1 VKEGYLGGS
10 RSPPANEEE
19 LVLMGE
25 TIGEMLPL
33 SVGIAISLT
42 TIITTFL
49 MLLSPKAKGRS
60 VALLIGCVVGV
71 AGAVALFAWLSALL
85 PTHDSDRSSPTA
97 GVIKLVGGVVLVL
110 LAARQWRHRPS
121 PGEEPELPTWMAG
134 VDSMPPV
141 KALGLGLVLTAVV
154 PKNLLIA
161 LAAGVILGE
170 AGLRVGQTAVVI
182 LLFTVI
188 ATSTVAIPV
197 VAHLVASARMSG
209 HFDELR
215 RWLVRNSVAIMV
227 IVLLVIGI
235 VMIGN
240 GIASL

>member
-1 VKEGYLGGS
+1 
-10 RSPPANEEE
+10 
-19 LVLMGE
+19 MGE
-25 TIGEMLPL
+25 AIGEMLPL
-33 SVGIAISLT
+33 SLGIAISLT

-71 AGAVALFAWLSALL
+71 AGAVALFTWLSAQL
-85 PTHDSDRSSPTA
+85 PTHDSDGPSPAA
-97 GVIKLVGGVVLVL
+97 GVVKLVGGVVLVL
-110 LAARQWRHRPS
+110 LAARQWRKRPA

-134 VDSMPPV
+134 VDSMPPA

-154 PKNLLIA
+154 PKNLVLA

-170 AGLRVGQTAVVI
+170 AGLRVGQAAVVI

-188 ATSTVAIPV
+188 ATSTVAVPV

-209 HFDELR
+209 QFEELR

-227 IVLLVIGI
+227 LVLLVIGI
-235 VMIGN
+235 VLIGN
-240 GIASL
+240 GIASV